1 MNDRVKSQEFEGPKN
16 AQVPRDREN
25 GIHLDTW
32 AECVNGLT
40 TMVTKDRV
48 KLKIGWYVIRYGRLI

>member
-25 GIHLDTW
+25 GIHMDTC

-48 KLKIGWYVIRYGRLI
+48 SSLRSDGM